1 MASYYPVPETL
12 SHDNFMPSSSSF
24 WIIGCL
30 PSHGASDTSEKFA
43 ISLTQ
48 PDDFVLDP
56 DWMEKTECEVATLS
70 EMLKKVFGWSAKTTG
85 DGIVELM
92 E

>member
-1 MASYYPVPETL
+1 MRFHHMPVVT
-12 SHDNFMPSSSSF
+12 
-24 WIIGCL
+24 
-30 PSHGASDTSEKFA
+30 FA
-43 ISLTQ
+43 IFLTQ

-56 DWMEKTECEVATLS
+56 DWMEECEVATLS
-70 EMLKKVFGWSAKTTG
+70 EMLKKVFGGSARMATG